1 MHTLKN
7 SRPKVIVSLLMFLI
21 AAEAFFIFSQYQ
33 KFVSTKENNR
43 ADWLGRPTLLNLDN
57 AWILVY
63 RKARFHSL
71 DPQSSL
77 HIRFSEDQ
85 GKTWTREDTFLNG
98 RSIDGFPIIPHP
110 SKENVSGI
118 VDASEGELVKTPN
131 GTLLLLVRE
140 EGTPHNG
147 TYVWRSRDKGAHWE
161 EEGKINS
168 DNTLLM
174 GGQVVNVGN
183 DLYGTFWVDE
193 NADYDPPFRTTLYR
207 SSDDGISWVHVS
219 DVTLN
224 GTGESAL
231 MYLGGSEFLTVMG
244 DDSKGEKTYLRR
256 SFDLGKTWG
265 MLQDATSIFGA
276 LQRPKLQLF
285 ADEPNRLYLYGRN
298 QLGEVD
304 DYTVLYY
311 SNDKGATWSN
321 GFYLDTTSYADTG
334 YATLAKREDGT
345 FYMLSYGG
353 NSEKAEIKEYSFT
366 KNEFESP

>member
-1 MHTLKN
+1 MHTSKSTR
-7 SRPKVIVSLLMFLI
+7 SRLVLSLLILLI
-21 AAEAFFIFSQYQ
+21 AAEAVFVFSQYQ
-33 KFVSTKENNR
+33 KFVSERESNHK
-43 ADWLGRPTLLNLDN
+43 DWLGRPALLDLDDM
-57 AWILVY
+57 WVLVY
-63 RKARFHSL
+63 RKARSHGL

-77 HIRFSEDQ
+77 HIRFSKDQ
-85 GKTWTREDTFLNG
+85 GKSWTKENMFLNG
-98 RSIDGFPIIPHP
+98 HRVNGFPIVPHP
-110 SKENVSGI
+110 PKENTFDL
-118 VDASEGELVKTPN
+118 VDVSEGELVKTPN

-147 TYVWRSRDKGAHWE
+147 TYVWRSRDKGANWE
-161 EEGKINS
+161 EEEKINS

-207 SSDDGISWVHVS
+207 SSDDGISWAHVS

-224 GTGESAL
+224 GTDESAL
-231 MYLGGSEFLTVMG
+231 MYLGGSEFLVVMG

-304 DYTVLYY
+304 DYTILYY

-321 GFYLDTTSYADTG
+321 GFYPDTTSYVDTG
-334 YATLAKREDGT
+334 YATLLKRSDDT
-345 FYMLSYGG
+345 FYIHCL
-353 NSEKAEIKEYSFT
+353 
-366 KNEFESP
+366 